1 MDRVLI
7 AGTHSGCGKTT
18 VTLALLMALKA
29 QSVQVS
35 AFKCGPDFIDPMFH
49 RRAIGVPCY
58 NLDPYFCDE
67 EQLRSLLAAH
77 AGEISVIEGVM
88 GYYDGVG
95 PEGNYSTY
103 DVARH
108 TKTPVVLVIDVD
120 GMYASAG
127 AVLHGFLNYK
137 PNSGICG
144 VVFNGASAALY
155 EGLKQIAEQAG
166 ITPLGFLP
174 HAADCTL
181 KSRHLGLVTPD
192 EYADMQQKLL
202 ALGKLAQKYIDIAGI
217 RALAERASEIK
228 ERPPQVSPVSRVRI
242 AVARDEAFR
251 FMYQENVELLEA
263 LGTQVVYFSPLCDA
277 ALPENISGLYLCGGY
292 PELYGAALSSNEAM
306 RRSIREV
313 IEGGLPTIAECGGFL
328 YLHDTLNGLPMAGV
342 IHASAYNT
350 GKLTRFGYAEL
361 TAQKHNLLCDAGGTI
376 RAHEFH
382 YYDSGD
388 CGDGFYARKPAGNRA
403 WACAH
408 ASDTLYAGFPHL
420 YFYANPSFA
429 ERFIRKAAQYA
440 DSKLH

>member
-1 MDRVLI
+1 MDRILT

-18 VTLALLMALKA
+18 LTLALLMALKA
-29 QSVQVS
+29 QGVQVS

-49 RRAIGVPCY
+49 RKAIGITSY
-58 NLDPYFCDE
+58 SLDPYFCGE
-67 EQLRSLLAAH
+67 EVLRFLLAAH
-77 AGEISVIEGVM
+77 AGEVSVIEGVM

-155 EGLKQIAEQAG
+155 EGLKRIAEESG
-166 ITPLGFLP
+166 LTPLGFLP
-174 HAADCTL
+174 HAPNCTL

-192 EYADMQQKLL
+192 EYADMQQKLQTLGEL
-202 ALGKLAQKYIDIAGI
+202 ALKHIDIAGI
-217 RALAERASEIK
+217 RALAVRASEIPK
-228 ERPPQVSPVSRVRI
+228 RPPQVSRVSRVRI
-242 AVARDEAFR
+242 AVARDEAFS
-251 FMYQENVELLEA
+251 FLYQENIELLQA
-263 LGTQVVYFSPLCDA
+263 LGAEIVYFSPLRDA
-277 ALPENISGLYLCGGY
+277 ALPQNISGLYLCGGY
-292 PELYGAALSSNEAM
+292 PELYSTALSGNEAM
-306 RRSIREV
+306 RRSIRET
-313 IEGGLPTIAECGGFL
+313 IEGGLPAIAECGGFL

-342 IHASAYNT
+342 IRANAYNT
-350 GKLTRFGYAEL
+350 GQLTRFGYAEL
-361 TAQKHNLLCDAGGTI
+361 TAQKDNLLCDAGDTI

-388 CGDGFYARKPAGNRA
+388 CGGGFIARAAADGRT

-440 DSKLH
+440 DSKLQ

>member
-1 MDRVLI
+1 MDRILI

-18 VTLALLMALKA
+18 ATLALLMALKA
-29 QSVQVS
+29 QGVKAS

-49 RRAIGVPCY
+49 RRAIDIPCY
-58 NLDPYFCDE
+58 NLDPYFCGE
-67 EQLRSLLAAH
+67 EMLRSLLTAH
-77 AGEISVIEGVM
+77 AGEVSVIEGVM

-95 PEGNYSTY
+95 PGGNYSTY

-144 VVFNGASAALY
+144 VLFNGVSPAFY
-155 EGLKQIAEQAG
+155 EGLKRIAEDAG
-166 ITPLGFLP
+166 VTPLGFLP
-174 HAADCTL
+174 HAPDCTL

-192 EYADMQQKLL
+192 EYVDMQQKLRDLGEL
-202 ALGKLAQKYIDIAGI
+202 ALQNIDMQGM
-217 RALAERASEIK
+217 RALAARASEIQ
-228 ERPPQVSPVSRVRI
+228 EQPPQVARVARVRI
-242 AVARDEAFR
+242 AVARDEAFS
-251 FMYQENVELLEA
+251 FLYQENIELLEA
-263 LGTQVVYFSPLCDA
+263 LGAEMVYFSPLHDA
-277 ALPENISGLYLCGGY
+277 TLPGNIDGLYLCGGY
-292 PELYGAALSSNEAM
+292 PELYCAALSGNEAM
-306 RRSIREV
+306 RRSIREA
-313 IEGGLPTIAECGGFL
+313 IEGGLPAIAECGGFL

-361 TAQKHNLLCDAGGTI
+361 TAQNDNLLCDAGGTI

-388 CGDGFYARKPAGNRA
+388 CGGGFYASAAADGRT

-408 ASDTLYAGFPHL
+408 ATDTLYAGFPHL

-440 DSKLH
+440 DSKLT

>member
-18 VTLALLMALKA
+18 LTLAVLMALKA
-29 QSVQVS
+29 QGLRVS

-49 RRAIGVPCY
+49 RRAIGIPCY
-58 NLDPYFCDE
+58 NLDPYFCGKE
-67 EQLRSLLAAH
+67 HLRALLAAH

-95 PEGNYSTY
+95 PEGTYSTY

-108 TKTPVVLVIDVD
+108 TQTPVVLVIDVD
-120 GMYASAG
+120 GMYASVG

-155 EGLKQIAEQAG
+155 EGLRRIAEKAG
-166 ITPLGFLP
+166 VTPLGFLP
-174 HAADCTL
+174 HAPDCTL

-192 EYADMQQKLL
+192 EYADMQQKLRDLGQL
-202 ALGKLAQKYIDIAGI
+202 ALKHIDIAGI
-217 RALAERASEIK
+217 CALAAGASEIK
-228 ERPPQVSPVSRVRI
+228 ERPLRFSCVSRVRI
-242 AVARDEAFR
+242 AVARDEAFC
-251 FMYQENVELLEA
+251 FLYQENLELLEA
-263 LGTQVVYFSPLCDA
+263 LGAEITYFSPLRDT
-277 ALPENISGLYLCGGY
+277 ALPKNIGGLYLCGGY
-292 PELYGAALSSNEAM
+292 PELYDTALSKNEAM
-306 RRSIREV
+306 RRSILEA
-313 IEGGLPTIAECGGFL
+313 IESGIPAIAECGGFL

-388 CGDGFYARKPAGNRA
+388 CGDGFYARKPAGDRT

-408 ASDTLYAGFPHL
+408 AADTLYAGFPHL

-440 DSKLH
+440 DSNLT